1 MLNKKRQTQLDR
13 IEHHLLHLRSA
24 LRKGFKIM
32 SEKSDRT
39 NAAIAA
45 IGANVDEIATDI
57 QTLLDTI
64 NATPGD
70 GLTGAETDAV
80 IASLEALASKTRA
93 TADVVPPKA

>member
-1 MLNKKRQTQLDR
+1 
-13 IEHHLLHLRSA
+13 
-24 LRKGFKIM
+24 M

-57 QTLLDTI
+57 QKLLDTI

-80 IASLEALASKTRA
+80 IESLEALAAKTRA
-93 TADVVPPKA
+93 TADVVPPAV